1 MTRFSVVA
9 EAGAIRRERDQSGRQ
24 RPHGCSS
31 PPTVLAG
38 PLVEIGAS
46 LRAHFD
52 EVPGRPALAAGG
64 FAADRVAAGPVEDQI
79 PWIGFAEGVDDE
91 TVLVTVNPG
100 EMAWVVVCLQ
110 WLLAF

>member
-1 MTRFSVVA
+1 MQLT
-9 EAGAIRRERDQSGRQ
+9 AGD
-24 RPHGCSS
+24 
-31 PPTVLAG
+31 LAC
-38 PLVEIGAS
+38 PLVKIAARLGA
-46 LRAHFD
+46 RFD
-52 EVPGRPALAAGG
+52 VIVHPALAAGG

-79 PWIGFAEGVDDE
+79 PWIEFAEGVDDE